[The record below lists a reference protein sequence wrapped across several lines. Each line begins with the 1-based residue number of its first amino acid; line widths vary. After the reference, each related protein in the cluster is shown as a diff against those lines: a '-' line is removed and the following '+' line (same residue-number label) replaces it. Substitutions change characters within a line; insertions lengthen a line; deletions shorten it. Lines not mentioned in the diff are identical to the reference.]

1 MIDKGNYWI
10 MENTSEEILL
20 NVLKDYRKLNME
32 RLWIIIILKKQ
43 ERYIKF

>member
-32 RLWIIIILKKQ
+32 RL
-43 ERYIKF
+43 